1 VGQWP
6 ELSRCNLIGNDIV
19 DLDFCEEPRY
29 SHVRYL
35 RRVCTCLEQEA
46 VRRSSDP
53 KKALCVLWA
62 AKEAA
67 YKFFSRQLMACRFVP
82 RRFEVQMEG
91 CDPAR
96 IDKKLSILYA
106 DMQSYASIFT
116 TDRWVHAIA
125 TLGDENVR
133 WAVRENQNFSRGW
146 PRVLQESEA
155 VRALAKSLVDKIPMN
170 DVVLT
175 FEGRIPQ
182 LRRRNGDATG
192 MEVSLSHH
200 GAFVAAAIAWPRA
213 LSDRQIRV
221 APLTLN
227 ETEDFCSIYTA

>member
-1 VGQWP
+1 M
-6 ELSRCNLIGNDIV
+6 
-19 DLDFCEEPRY
+19 
-29 SHVRYL
+29 
-35 RRVCTCLEQEA
+35 
-46 VRRSSDP
+46 RRSSDP

-67 YKFFSRQLMACRFVP
+67 YKFFSKQLMACRFVP

-106 DMQSYASIFT
+106 DMQSYAFIFT
-116 TDRWVHAIA
+116 TARWVHAIA

-133 WAVRENQNFSRGW
+133 WAVRENPNFSPGW
-146 PRVLQESEA
+146 RRVLQESEA

-170 DVVLT
+170 DAVLT

-182 LRRRNGDATG
+182 LRRGNGDATG
-192 MEVSLSHH
+192 MGVSLSHH
-200 GAFVAAAIAWPRA
+200 GAFVAAAIAWPTA
-213 LSDRQIRV
+213 LSDRQIGM